1 MRIDSHNHF
10 WKYTPEDYPW
20 MTGELAAL
28 RRDFLP
34 EHLKRETSAVGID
47 GVVAVQGRSSLLET
61 AWLLDLA
68 DAHDFIPG
76 VVGWA
81 PLVSPTIREE
91 LGKFA
96 SRPKLKGLR
105 HIIQEEPDDDYILRE
120 DFNAGVGLL
129 REFDLVYDILISERR
144 LPQTLR
150 FVDRHPRQVFVV
162 DHIAKPRIKEAVI
175 SPWKENLAELA
186 RRPNVFCK
194 LSGVTH
200 EADHKSWN
208 EDEIHPYMEVALEAF
223 GPRRLMF
230 ASDWP
235 VCLLS
240 CDYERWH
247 EVVANFISRLSGS
260 EQERIG
266 GGTASE
272 AYKL

>member
-1 MRIDSHNHF
+1 MRIDAHNHF
-10 WKYTPEDYPW
+10 WTYTPEDYPW
-20 MTGELAAL
+20 MTGELAVL

-47 GVVAVQGRSSLLET
+47 GVVAVQGRSSLRET

-68 DAHDFIPG
+68 GAHDFIAG

-96 SRPKLKGLR
+96 FRPKLKGLR
-105 HIIQEEPDDDYILRE
+105 HIVQEEPDDDYILRK
-120 DFNAGVGLL
+120 DFNAGVRLL
-129 REFDLVYDILISERR
+129 REFDLVYDILIAERH
-144 LPQTLR
+144 LPQTLG
-150 FVDRHPRQVFVV
+150 FVDRHPHQVFVV
-162 DHIAKPRIKEAVI
+162 DHIAKPRIREAMI
-175 SPWKENLAELA
+175 SPWKENLAQLA
-186 RRPNVFCK
+186 RRPNVYCK
-194 LSGVTH
+194 LSGVPH

-208 EDEIHPYMEVALEAF
+208 EDEIRPYMDVALEAF
-223 GPRRLMF
+223 GPQRLMF

-235 VCLLS
+235 ICLLS
-240 CDYERWH
+240 CGYERWY
-247 EVVANFISRLSGS
+247 EVVGNFVSRLSEP
-260 EQERIG
+260 EQERIW